1 MKAKEW
7 IKENIDFHREDTE
20 VRSNKGY
27 CATMAAA
34 GLAVGVVCGIIFII
48 LQFAVSSHEAQQ
60 RWINIVAGI
69 AILVMIAF
77 FVYMLLPLFKDT
89 SLTMGAKI
97 LTALL
102 SVACLIVPFIAGV
115 YLVMLVFMAVAALA
129 ALWLALKIWGSSS
142 SSSSSS
148 YRPPVHE
155 DNGPKSYKL
164 DDGTIVTENSFTSG
178 YHGSDGNDYERNID
192 DTFSRKE

>member
-7 IKENIDFHREDTE
+7 IKENIDFRREETE

-34 GLAVGVVCGIIFII
+34 GLAVGVVTGIIFII
-48 LQFAVSSHEAQQ
+48 LQFAISNYEALQ
-60 RWINIVAGI
+60 RWTNIIAGI
-69 AILVMIAF
+69 ALLALIAF
-77 FVYMLLPLFKDT
+77 LVYMLLPLFKDA
-89 SLTMGAKI
+89 SLTMGAKM

-102 SVACLIVPFIAGV
+102 SVACLIVPFIIGV
-115 YLVMLVFMAVAALA
+115 YLVMLIFMALAALA

-142 SSSSSS
+142 SSSSS
-148 YRPPVHE
+148 YKPPVHE
-155 DNGPKSYKL
+155 GNGPKSYKL

-178 YHGSDGNDYERNID
+178 YHGNDGHDYERNID
-192 DTFSRKE
+192 DTFSRAD